1 MTRRGGLVAEIGVT
15 LKPAPASTLR
25 AVGAEIFVP
34 FAFTAALALALA
46 LLLAR
51 EVTRPLYKLRASID
65 RIGKGDLTAAATAN
79 GSVEFTEMAAAI
91 NAMAAGLRERETVE
105 RASWCISR
113 QVLDLITS
121 KGELPG
127 QGRD

>member
-1 MTRRGGLVAEIGVT
+1 
-15 LKPAPASTLR
+15 
-25 AVGAEIFVP
+25 
-34 FAFTAALALALA
+34 
-46 LLLAR
+46 
-51 EVTRPLYKLRASID
+51 
-65 RIGKGDLTAAATAN
+65 LTAAATAN
-79 GSVEFTEMAAAI
+79 GSVESTEMAAAI

-105 RASWCISR
+105 RASGCISR